1 MEIIAASVG
10 YNGDR
15 ILASQEV
22 TLKYWRIGKSL
33 TVMLLIVA
41 GALSPAASAA
51 ELMTKVKVGDPAPDF
66 TLQDH
71 NNKPVKLSDF
81 RGKKNVVLAFYVL
94 AFTSG

>member
-1 MEIIAASVG
+1 L
-10 YNGDR
+10 R
-15 ILASQEV
+15 
-22 TLKYWRIGKSL
+22 YWRVRKSL
-33 TVMLLIVA
+33 TVVLLLLA
-41 GALSPAASAA
+41 GVFSPAAGAA

-94 AFTSG
+94 AFTGG